1 MKIIQVFLASVLSTL
16 GSLMAADRDTQ
27 PPRLRCVMLDKAAK
41 RSLYC
46 AAWIFPCTAFDT
58 KAKQGVQLEVEYDS
72 RTYLLGEPMWV
83 RCSLANYLESDIF
96 VAYPDG
102 SRGATVL
109 QVVTADGSRVPQ
121 RPYLGQGNGRGTAIP
136 AGARLVEV
144 FNVPDQYGIS
154 RPGDYTI
161 VARYACDGTLS
172 KYDAKKREI
181 VTEQIWQGE
190 LESKVGT
197 ARILQPIREVDKAGL
212 RILAKKSATTLR
224 TGPES
229 GFPFER
235 AFHDAGKCRELIE
248 QCQGSVYTEYARY
261 FEALRALDRFEDTRN
276 PQLARPALALLDAID
291 SQDRQQLFGE
301 LIYYHRIQGRLAI
314 GTDKEELGA
323 LSRDFLSKYP
333 RSPLASEVREVT
345 QESRD

>member
-1 MKIIQVFLASVLSTL
+1 MKIIQVFLASVLSML

-27 PPRLRCVMLDKAAK
+27 PPRSRCMMLDKAAK

-58 KAKQGVQLEVEYDS
+58 KAKQGMQLEVEYDS
-72 RTYLLGEPMWV
+72 RTYLIGEPIWV
-83 RCSLANYLESDIF
+83 RCSLANYSASDIF
-96 VAYPDG
+96 VAYPAG
-102 SRGATVL
+102 SSGATVL
-109 QVVTADGSRVPQ
+109 QIVTPNGFRVPR
-121 RPYLGQGNGRGTAIP
+121 RPYLGQGNGRGTTIP

-144 FNVPDQYGIS
+144 FNVPDQYGMS

-172 KYDAKKREI
+172 RYDTKKREI
-181 VTEQIWQGE
+181 VTDQIWQGE
-190 LESKVGT
+190 LECKAGT
-197 ARILQPIREVDKAGL
+197 ARIVQPTREVDKAGL
-212 RILAKKSATTLR
+212 RILAKKSFWTPQAGTDS
-224 TGPES
+224 E
-229 GFPFER
+229 FAFER
-235 AFHDAGKCRELIE
+235 VFLDAGKCRALIE
-248 QCQGSVYTEYARY
+248 RCQGSVYTEYALY
-261 FEALRALDRFEDTRN
+261 FDALRALDRFEDTRN

-291 SQDRQQLFGE
+291 SQDRPQLFGE
-301 LIYYHRIQGRLAI
+301 LISYHRIQGRLAI